1 MINFMELL
9 GQFILFFAKV
19 GTLVIGLLILFA
31 GIAII
36 SRKKKPKQGTLEIK
50 NLNNRFQEVKESL
63 QAEVFTKEEI
73 KTYQKE
79 KKEKVKLAKKKTGEE
94 RPRLFVLNFQGDM
107 RAKEAASL
115 REEVTALLTL
125 IREKDEVFVHLESP
139 GGIVPGYGLAAGQL
153 KRLRD
158 RKIPLIISIDKVA
171 ASGGY
176 MMACQGS
183 KILASPFAI
192 VGSIGVLAQ
201 IPNFNKVLKKNDIEF
216 EQITGGEFKRT
227 LTMFG
232 ENTDKAREKFQIE
245 VDETHRL
252 FKSFVKDARPQLDLE
267 KVATGEHWYGTQALD
282 LNLIDEII
290 TSDDYLLSKYE
301 THDIFELCYVKES
314 KGLFQKLSANISSKI
329 DDFFYGRVL

>member
-1 MINFMELL
+1 MELL
-9 GQFILFFAKV
+9 GQFLLFFAKV
-19 GTLVIGLLILFA
+19 GTVVIGFLILFA
-31 GIAII
+31 GVTMI
-36 SRKKKPKQGTLEIK
+36 SRKKKPKEGSLEIK
-50 NLNNRFQEVKESL
+50 NLNNRFQEVKETL
-63 QAEVFTKEEI
+63 QTEVFTKEEI
-73 KTYQKE
+73 KKYQKE
-79 KKEKVKLAKKKTGEE
+79 KKEKSKLEKKNSRENK
-94 RPRLFVLNFQGDM
+94 PRLFVLNFQGDIK
-107 RAKEAASL
+107 AKEAASL

-153 KRLRD
+153 KRIRD

-183 KILASPFAI
+183 KILASPFAV

-201 IPNFNKVLKKNDIEF
+201 IPNFNKVLKKNNIEF

-232 ENTDKAREKFQIE
+232 ENTEKAREKFQDE
-245 VDETHRL
+245 VDETHKL
-252 FKSFVKDARPQLDLE
+252 FKSFVKDARPQLDLD

-282 LNLIDEII
+282 LNLIDEVI
-290 TSDDYLLSKYE
+290 TSDDYLLSKFE
-301 THDIFELCYVKES
+301 THDIYELSYVKES
-314 KGLFQKLSANISSKI
+314 KGLMQKLSAQITSKLES
-329 DDFFYGRVL
+329 FFVGRVL

>member
-1 MINFMELL
+1 MINFMDLL
-9 GQFILFFAKV
+9 GQFLLFFSKV
-19 GTLVIGLLILFA
+19 GTVVIGLLILFA
-31 GIAII
+31 GITII
-36 SRKKKPKQGTLEIK
+36 SRKKKPKQGSLEIK
-50 NLNNRFQEVKESL
+50 NLNKRFEEIKESL
-63 QAEVFTKEEI
+63 QTEVFTKEEI
-73 KTYQKE
+73 KSYQKE
-79 KKEKVKLAKKKTGEE
+79 RKEKVKLEKKNSEVV
-94 RPRLFVLNFQGDM
+94 RPRLFVLNFQGDIK
-107 RAKEAASL
+107 AKEAASL

-153 KRLRD
+153 KRIRD

-183 KILASPFAI
+183 KILASPFAV

-201 IPNFNKVLKKNDIEF
+201 IPNFNKVLKKNNIEF

-232 ENTDKAREKFQIE
+232 ENTEKAREKFQIE
-245 VDETHRL
+245 VDETHKL
-252 FKSFVKDARPQLDLE
+252 FKSFVKDARPQLDLD

-282 LNLIDEII
+282 LDLIDEII
-290 TSDDYLLSKYE
+290 TSDDYLLSKFQ
-301 THDIFELCYVKES
+301 THDIFELNYIKES
-314 KGLFQKLSANISSKI
+314 KGVFQKLSAQITSKLEAV
-329 DDFFYGRVL
+329 FFGRFF

>member
-1 MINFMELL
+1 MDLI
-9 GQFILFFAKV
+9 GQFLLFFSKV
-19 GTLVIGLLILFA
+19 GTVVIGLLILFA
-31 GIAII
+31 GITII
-36 SRKKKPKQGTLEIK
+36 SRKKKPKEGSLEIK
-50 NLNNRFQEVKESL
+50 NLNKHFEEIKESL
-63 QAEVFTKEEI
+63 QTEVFTKEEI
-73 KTYQKE
+73 KSYQKE
-79 KKEKVKLAKKKTGEE
+79 KKEKAKLEKKKSEE
-94 RPRLFVLNFQGDM
+94 VRPRLFVLNFQGDIK
-107 RAKEAASL
+107 AKEAASL

-153 KRLRD
+153 KRIRD

-183 KILASPFAI
+183 KILASPFAV

-201 IPNFNKVLKKNDIEF
+201 IPNFNKVLKKNNIEF

-232 ENTDKAREKFQIE
+232 ENTEKAREKFQIE
-245 VDETHRL
+245 VDETHKL
-252 FKSFVKDARPQLDLE
+252 FKSFVKDARPQLDLD

-282 LNLIDEII
+282 LDLIDEII
-290 TSDDYLLSKYE
+290 TSDDYLLSKFQ
-301 THDIFELCYVKES
+301 THDIFEMNYVKES
-314 KGLFQKLSANISSKI
+314 KGVFQKLSAQIVSKLEAV
-329 DDFFYGRVL
+329 FFGRFL

>member
-1 MINFMELL
+1 MINFMDLI
-9 GQFILFFAKV
+9 GQFLLFFSKV

-31 GIAII
+31 GITII
-36 SRKKKPKQGTLEIK
+36 SRKKKTKEGSLEIK
-50 NLNNRFQEVKESL
+50 NLNKRFEEIKESL
-63 QAEVFTKEEI
+63 QTEVFTKEEI
-73 KTYQKE
+73 KSYQKE
-79 KKEKVKLAKKKTGEE
+79 KKEKAKLEKNKSEE
-94 RPRLFVLNFQGDM
+94 ARPRLFVLNFQGDIK
-107 RAKEAASL
+107 AKEAASL

-153 KRLRD
+153 KRIRD

-183 KILASPFAI
+183 KILASPFAV

-201 IPNFNKVLKKNDIEF
+201 IPNFNKVLKKNNIEF

-232 ENTDKAREKFQIE
+232 ENTEKAREKFQIE
-245 VDETHRL
+245 VDETHKL
-252 FKSFVKDARPQLDLE
+252 FKSFVKDARPQLDLD
-267 KVATGEHWYGTQALD
+267 KVATGEHWYGTQALELD
-282 LNLIDEII
+282 LIDEII
-290 TSDDYLLSKYE
+290 TSDDYLLSKFQ
-301 THDIFELCYVKES
+301 THDIFEMNYVKES
-314 KGLFQKLSANISSKI
+314 KGVFQKLSAQIVSKLEAV
-329 DDFFYGRVL
+329 FFGRFL